1 MGSGMKKTINQIDIP
16 TSIAV
21 GYAVPL
27 DSFPR
32 HKVKSWLNAL
42 LWSIRLL
49 KAFDAGGSEAAIAL
63 LHTVPCSRSYM
74 RSYPKELQIYKAQGD
89 ATRLRSLFHLM
100 LDARAC
106 FSESLALC
114 AGLRCL
120 GWDCTVVE
128 GYASVQVFA
137 STKMH
142 AWVVYQGVPVSD
154 LLDVYYGYI
163 PVQHY
168 GSSEE

>member
-1 MGSGMKKTINQIDIP
+1 MKRTINQIDIP

-21 GYAVPL
+21 GYAVSPN
-27 DSFPR
+27 SFPR
-32 HKVKSWLNAL
+32 HALKSWLKAL
-42 LWSIRLL
+42 HWSMRLL
-49 KAFDAGGSEAAIAL
+49 KAFDTGGSPVAVSL
-63 LHTVPCSRSYM
+63 LHTVPHSQSYM
-74 RSYPKELQIYKAQGD
+74 GSYPREFQICKAQRD
-89 ATRLRSLFHLM
+89 AACLRSLLHLVV
-100 LDARAC
+100 DARTC

-128 GYASVQVFA
+128 GYASVQLFA

-142 AWVVYQGVPVSD
+142 AWVAYQGVPVSD
-154 LLDVYYGYI
+154 LLDVLYGYV

-168 GSSEE
+168 VSLEE

>member
-1 MGSGMKKTINQIDIP
+1 VKIIVDRIDVP
-16 TSIAV
+16 TSLAV
-21 GYAVPL
+21 GYAVAPN
-27 DSFPR
+27 SFPK
-32 HKVKSWLNAL
+32 HAAASWLKAL

-49 KAFDAGGSEAAIAL
+49 KAFDAGGSEVAIPL
-63 LHTVPCSRSYM
+63 LRTVPHSCSYM
-74 RSYPKELQIYKAQGD
+74 SNYPRELQIRKVQID
-89 ATRLRSLFHLM
+89 AARLRGLLHLV

-128 GYASVQVFA
+128 GYACVQLFA

-142 AWVVYQGVPVSD
+142 AWVAYQGVPVSD
-154 LLDVYYGYI
+154 LLDVQNGYV
-163 PVQHY
+163 PVRHY
-168 GSSEE
+168 GSLEERA